1 MDKFRDVTGVN
12 NQMGFQTNKFD
23 VDNLNQRYNDLINRF
38 QQQMFVTKETRNI
51 GDELKT
57 LQREVS
63 PRLENARLRVRELDE
78 KYKRS
83 IIDKSEFDLEEYRKA
98 KEEAFKL
105 DSLSRTLDERV
116 SGIENSFMFKR

>member
-83 IIDKSEFDLEEYRKA
+83 IIDKSGFDLEEYRKA

-105 DSLSRTLDERV
+105 DSLSRTLDERI

>member
-1 MDKFRDVTGVN
+1 MDKFRDITGVN

>member
-1 MDKFRDVTGVN
+1 MDKFRDITGVN

-105 DSLSRTLDERV
+105 DSLSRTLDERI